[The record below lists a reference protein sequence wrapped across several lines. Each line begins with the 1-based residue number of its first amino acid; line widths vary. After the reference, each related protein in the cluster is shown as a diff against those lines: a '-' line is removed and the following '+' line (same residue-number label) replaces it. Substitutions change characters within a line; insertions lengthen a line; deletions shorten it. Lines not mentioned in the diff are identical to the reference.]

1 MTALPDQLLRLP
13 PAEVEELAC
22 RAHLGVWTARRRKLP
37 MAPFHWEWCELAMTQ
52 RRLAIVAP
60 RDHSKSETFSV
71 NATTWRSQ
79 YQIGVWTYIFMQTG
93 DQAKEMITR
102 VESAMEET
110 CPQLVD
116 PPRRRT
122 ANDILFQN
130 GSRVTAAGAGKAVR
144 GAHPDFIVG
153 DDVLEERSATT
164 ELERKRVDRWWKGTV
179 ANMAHPGSVRAVR
192 MDQHSEPVRVVMP
205 PTRVFLVGTPF
216 HEQDLLL
223 GMRSNPLYA
232 YRRYAAEFRPEDLV
246 PGTWAVE
253 VS

>member
-1 MTALPDQLLRLP
+1 
-13 PAEVEELAC
+13 
-22 RAHLGVWTARRRKLP
+22 
-37 MAPFHWEWCELAMTQ
+37 MAPFHWEWCELAMTE

-60 RDHSKSETFSV
+60 RDHSKSESFSV
-71 NATTWRSQ
+71 NATTWRST
-79 YQIGVWTYIFMQTG
+79 YQIGVWTYIFMRTG

-102 VESAMEET
+102 IESAMQET

-122 ANDILFQN
+122 SNDILFQN